1 MSNTLIIIPSRMK
14 AQRLPGKPLLKI
26 NGLSIISHVVKRAK
40 ETQIGEVIVA
50 TEDDEIIEDVKKN
63 NGEAI
68 LTSKGHKSGTDRIWE
83 AYKKLNI
90 KNIDFVINLQG
101 DEPLINVEDI
111 RNLDLITK
119 QNNSKITTL
128 ASKIDSEDILLN
140 KNIVKVQT
148 ESDLEENKSSKA
160 INFFRKKLEIEKK
173 NIYHHIGIY
182 EYEVS
187 TLETFSKFEQTEN
200 EIKNKLE
207 QLRALDNHIDID
219 VVIAKNKVIG
229 VDTEE
234 DYIELKK
241 IMEYKN

>member
-1 MSNTLIIIPSRMK
+1 MCIRDSFI
-14 AQRLPGKPLLKI
+14 
-26 NGLSIISHVVKRAK
+26 
-40 ETQIGEVIVA
+40 
-50 TEDDEIIEDVKKN
+50 
-63 NGEAI
+63 
-68 LTSKGHKSGTDRIWE
+68 
-83 AYKKLNI
+83 
-90 KNIDFVINLQG
+90 INLQG

-148 ESDLEENKSSKA
+148 ESDLEGNKSSKA

-219 VVIAKNKVIG
+219 VIRAKNKVIG

>member
-148 ESDLEENKSSKA
+148 ESDLEGNKSSKA

-219 VVIAKNKVIG
+219 VIRAKNKVIG

>member
-1 MSNTLIIIPSRMK
+1 MK

-90 KNIDFVINLQG
+90 KNIDFIINLQG

-148 ESDLEENKSSKA
+148 ESDLEGNKSSKA

-219 VVIAKNKVIG
+219 VIRAKNKVIG

>member
-1 MSNTLIIIPSRMK
+1 MK

-90 KNIDFVINLQG
+90 KNIDFIINLQG
-101 DEPLINVEDI
+101 DEPLINEEDI

-148 ESDLEENKSSKA
+148 ESDLEGNKSSKA

-219 VVIAKNKVIG
+219 VIRAKNKVIG

>member
-1 MSNTLIIIPSRMK
+1 MK

-90 KNIDFVINLQG
+90 KNIDFIINLQG

-111 RNLDLITK
+111 INLDFITK
-119 QNNSKITTL
+119 QNTSKITTL

-148 ESDLEENKSSKA
+148 VGDLEENKSSKA
-160 INFFRKKLEIEKK
+160 IDFFRKKEEIEKK

-187 TLETFSKFEQTEN
+187 TLETFSKLEQTEN

-219 VVIAKNKVIG
+219 VILAKNKVIG

>member
-1 MSNTLIIIPSRMK
+1 MK

-90 KNIDFVINLQG
+90 KNIDFIINLQG

-111 RNLDLITK
+111 RNLDFITK
-119 QNNSKITTL
+119 QNTSKITTL

-148 ESDLEENKSSKA
+148 EGDLEENKSSKA
-160 INFFRKKLEIEKK
+160 IDFFRKKREIEKK

-187 TLETFSKFEQTEN
+187 TLETFSKLEQTEN

-219 VVIAKNKVIG
+219 VIRAKNKVIG

>member
-1 MSNTLIIIPSRMK
+1 MK

-90 KNIDFVINLQG
+90 KNIDFIINLQG

-148 ESDLEENKSSKA
+148 ESDLEGNKSSKA

-219 VVIAKNKVIG
+219 VIRAKNKVIG
-229 VDTEE
+229 VDTEQ

>member
-90 KNIDFVINLQG
+90 KNIDFIINLQG

-119 QNNSKITTL
+119 QNTSKITTL

-140 KNIVKVQT
+140 KNIVKAQT
-148 ESDLEENKSSKA
+148 EGDLEENKSSKA
-160 INFFRKKLEIEKK
+160 IDFFRKKREIEKK

-182 EYEVS
+182 EYKVS
-187 TLETFSKFEQTEN
+187 TLETFSKLEQTEN

>member
-1 MSNTLIIIPSRMK
+1 MK

-90 KNIDFVINLQG
+90 KNIDFIINLQG

-111 RNLDLITK
+111 RNLDFITK
-119 QNNSKITTL
+119 QNTSKITTL

-148 ESDLEENKSSKA
+148 EGDLEENKSSKA
-160 INFFRKKLEIEKK
+160 IDFFRKKREIEKK

-187 TLETFSKFEQTEN
+187 TLETFSKLEQTEN

>member
-140 KNIVKVQT
+140 KNIVKAQT
-148 ESDLEENKSSKA
+148 EGDLEENKSSKA
-160 INFFRKKLEIEKK
+160 IDFFRKKREIEKK

-187 TLETFSKFEQTEN
+187 TLETFSKLEQTEN

-219 VVIAKNKVIG
+219 VIRAKNKVIG

>member
-1 MSNTLIIIPSRMK
+1 MK

-90 KNIDFVINLQG
+90 KNIDFIINLQG

-140 KNIVKVQT
+140 KNIVKAQT
-148 ESDLEENKSSKA
+148 EGDLEENKSSKA
-160 INFFRKKLEIEKK
+160 IDFFRKKREIEKK

-187 TLETFSKFEQTEN
+187 TLETFSKLEQTEN

-219 VVIAKNKVIG
+219 VIRAKNKVIG

>member
-1 MSNTLIIIPSRMK
+1 MK

-90 KNIDFVINLQG
+90 KNIDFIINLQG

-182 EYEVS
+182 EYKVS

-219 VVIAKNKVIG
+219 VIRAKNISQG

>member
-1 MSNTLIIIPSRMK
+1 MK

-90 KNIDFVINLQG
+90 KNIEFIINLQG

-148 ESDLEENKSSKA
+148 ESDLEGNKSSKA

-219 VVIAKNKVIG
+219 VIRAKNKVIG

>member
-1 MSNTLIIIPSRMK
+1 MK

-90 KNIDFVINLQG
+90 KNIDFIINLQG

-111 RNLDLITK
+111 RNLDFITK
-119 QNNSKITTL
+119 QNTSKITTL

-148 ESDLEENKSSKA
+148 VGDLEENKSSKA
-160 INFFRKKLEIEKK
+160 IDFFRKKEEIEKK

-187 TLETFSKFEQTEN
+187 TLETFSKLEQTEN

-219 VVIAKNKVIG
+219 VVLAKNKVIG

>member
-1 MSNTLIIIPSRMK
+1 MK

-90 KNIDFVINLQG
+90 KNIDFIINLQG
-101 DEPLINVEDI
+101 DEPLINIEDI
-111 RNLDLITK
+111 RNLDFITK
-119 QNNSKITTL
+119 KNTSKITTL
-128 ASKIDSEDILLN
+128 ASKIDSEDILFNL
-140 KNIVKVQT
+140 NIVKAQT
-148 ESDLEENKSSKA
+148 ESYLEENKSSKA
-160 INFFRKKLEIEKK
+160 IDFFRKKEEIEKK

-187 TLETFSKFEQTEN
+187 TLETFSKLEQTEN

-219 VVIAKNKVIG
+219 VILAKNKVIG

>member
-1 MSNTLIIIPSRMK
+1 MK

-90 KNIDFVINLQG
+90 KNIDFIINLQG

-148 ESDLEENKSSKA
+148 VGDLEENKSSKA
-160 INFFRKKLEIEKK
+160 IDFFRKKEEIEKK

-187 TLETFSKFEQTEN
+187 TLETFSKLEQTEN

-219 VVIAKNKVIG
+219 VILAKNKVIG

>member
-1 MSNTLIIIPSRMK
+1 MK

-50 TEDDEIIEDVKKN
+50 TEDNEIIEDVKKN

-90 KNIDFVINLQG
+90 KNIDFIINLQG

-148 ESDLEENKSSKA
+148 ESDLEGNKSSKA

-182 EYEVS
+182 EYKVS
-187 TLETFSKFEQTEN
+187 TLETFSKLEQTEN

-219 VVIAKNKVIG
+219 VIRAKNKVIG

>member
-1 MSNTLIIIPSRMK
+1 MK

-90 KNIDFVINLQG
+90 KNIDFIINLQG

-111 RNLDLITK
+111 RNLDFITK
-119 QNNSKITTL
+119 QNTSKITTL

-140 KNIVKVQT
+140 KNIVKAQT
-148 ESDLEENKSSKA
+148 KNNLEENKSSKA
-160 INFFRKKLEIEKK
+160 IDFFRTKEQIEKK

-187 TLETFSKFEQTEN
+187 TLETFSKLEQTEN

-219 VVIAKNKVIG
+219 VIRAKNKVIG

>member
-90 KNIDFVINLQG
+90 KNIDFIINLQG

-148 ESDLEENKSSKA
+148 ESDLEGNKSSKA

-219 VVIAKNKVIG
+219 VIRAKNKVIG

>member
-1 MSNTLIIIPSRMK
+1 MK

-90 KNIDFVINLQG
+90 KNIDFIINLQG

-111 RNLDLITK
+111 RNLDFITK
-119 QNNSKITTL
+119 QNTSKITTL

-148 ESDLEENKSSKA
+148 EGDLEENKWSKA
-160 INFFRKKLEIEKK
+160 IDFFRKKREIEKK

-182 EYEVS
+182 EYKVS
-187 TLETFSKFEQTEN
+187 TLETFSKLEQTEN

-207 QLRALDNHIDID
+207 QLRALDTISIS
-219 VVIAKNKVIG
+219 V
-229 VDTEE
+229 
-234 DYIELKK
+234 
-241 IMEYKN
+241 